1 MHHQDREVGAQLNAV
16 VAVGYAVERVVHDGR
31 EAKLFGNEG
40 AVDGVGC
47 TGQRARAER
56 ERIHTRKA
64 VVQTAHVA
72 L

>member
-31 EAKLFGNEG
+31 EAQLLGDKG
-40 AVDGVGC
+40 AVDGVGRASQC
-47 TGQRARAER
+47 TRAER
-56 ERIHTRKA
+56 ECVHAGQA